1 MGVKILT
8 TFKVPVE
15 IRLKSFEIEEA
26 RRAINT
32 HYLGVEDANTVDE
45 NGAIVSKYPDKE
57 TLEFLEAHRRV
68 GRTHVEYL
76 LVDVDEFGNFT
87 IRKGEHEN
95 TTT

>member
-1 MGVKILT
+1 MKVLT

-15 IRLKSFEIEEA
+15 IRLKSSEVGEA

-32 HYLGVEDANTVDE
+32 HYLGVEDVNTVGEDGE
-45 NGAIVSKYPDKE
+45 IISKYPDKE
-57 TLEFLEAHRRV
+57 TEEFLEAHRRV

-87 IRKGEHEN
+87 IRKEEP
-95 TTT
+95 